1 MINIRYH
8 IVSITAVF
16 LALGIGVAL
25 GSTFLDR
32 ATVDVLDRN
41 IRSAENRIK
50 ATNEENDQL
59 TQQLAQSK
67 NRDTSLI
74 TTGSETL
81 VADQLADVPVLA
93 IAAPGVE
100 KDDIDAVR
108 LMLEHTGADFR
119 GTVLLSDKLAFRDAD
134 DDLARRLELTDPTVD
149 ELRTAGTSAVTDA
162 LAAAGAVPA
171 EPGEDDGT
179 TTTTAPG
186 STGTSE
192 PGAPSSTVPQT
203 STTVASTTTTEPERQ
218 AGEEPQ
224 LDGKQPAAITALI
237 DRGYLKLTPGDGYTS
252 DDPILETE
260 GYRYVYIGGPNLDA
274 AQNDV
279 LMSILPAE
287 GDALPATVISA
298 TQVVQDDEPA
308 VPTVV
313 ARVRASDPLRKRY
326 NTVDNTDTFAG
337 LTAMLFT
344 LDDMGS
350 VVPGQY
356 GQAAGAT
363 AILPP
368 SP

>member
-59 TQQLAQSK
+59 TKQLAQSK

-74 TTGSETL
+74 TVGSESL
-81 VADQLADVPVLA
+81 VAGQLTDVPVLA

-100 KDDIDAVR
+100 KDDLDTVQTI
-108 LMLEHTGADFR
+108 LERSGADFR
-119 GTVLLSDKLAFRDAD
+119 GTVALTDKLAFREAD
-134 DDLARRLELTDPTVD
+134 DDLAADLGLTDPSRRQ
-149 ELRTAGTSAVTDA
+149 LRAAGTDA
-162 LAAAGAVPA
+162 LVASLAAAGSVPSEGDDEA
-171 EPGEDDGT
+171 TTTTTTEPGAPSTSEPNAT
-179 TTTTAPG
+179 TTTTA
-186 STGTSE
+186 
-192 PGAPSSTVPQT
+192 A
-203 STTVASTTTTEPERQ
+203 TTTTTTTADGGGSPSDG
-218 AGEEPQ
+218 A
-224 LDGKQPAAITALI
+224 LDGEQPAAVSALI
-237 DRGYLKLTPGDGYTS
+237 EHGYLKVMPGDGYTT
-252 DDPILETE
+252 DDPILETD
-260 GYRYVYIGGPNLDA
+260 GYRYVFIGGPNLDA

-279 LMSILPAE
+279 LLNILPSTGE
-287 GDALPATVISA
+287 ALPATVISA
-298 TQVVQDDEPA
+298 TQTASGDEPV

-313 ARVRASDPLRKRY
+313 ARIRANRPLLERY
-326 NTVDNTDTFAG
+326 STVDNTETFAG
-337 LTAMLFT
+337 LSAMLFT
-344 LDDMGS
+344 LRDMGS
-350 VVPGQY
+350 VAPGQY